1 MGLEMIKH
9 LWPGANV
16 CINMNIALSSRR
28 HRDMLNYQVIDLF
41 LNTYEF
47 VGTNDFLKRYAG
59 VPESYNTMMPAEAEE
74 KLKRNL
80 SVDNEVDALGR
91 VARNVKRVVEE
102 INNISEE
109 KNKKVKGE
117 VLKQVKKALALEGES
132 E

>member
-9 LWPGANV
+9 LWPGVNV
-16 CINMNIALSSRR
+16 CINKNIALSSRR